1 MSTALCIIAH
11 APLASAL
18 KECVKHIF
26 SSVGEDIESR
36 ILAYDIPATQDT
48 QQWIERIRLDLE
60 EVMRRYDGALIFTD
74 ILGATPS
81 NIAHR
86 MLDMPDCAVMT
97 GVNLAALISAVG
109 DDGDLCRELV
119 LCEGAAHGS
128 ISSLTSRPGGAI

>member
-1 MSTALCIIAH
+1 MATAICIIAH

-26 SSVGEDIESR
+26 SSVGNDVESR
-36 ILAYDIPATQDT
+36 ILAFDIPATQET
-48 QQWIERIRLDLE
+48 QLWIERIRE
-60 EVMRRYDGALIFTD
+60 AITAAKATHEGVLIFTD

-86 MLDMPDCAVMT
+86 MLDMPECAVLT

-109 DDGDLCRELV
+109 DDGDLSRELV

-128 ISSLTSRPGGAI
+128 ISSLTSRPVA